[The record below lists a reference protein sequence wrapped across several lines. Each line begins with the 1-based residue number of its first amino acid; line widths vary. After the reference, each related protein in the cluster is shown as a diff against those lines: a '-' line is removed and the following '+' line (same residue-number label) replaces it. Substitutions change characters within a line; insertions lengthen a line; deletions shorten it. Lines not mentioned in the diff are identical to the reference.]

1 MEEKDILKRLLE
13 TEHKAESLVDAAHAE
28 RDRVLD
34 AAQAEAHA
42 AEAQL
47 EARLPALRAG
57 YLSKATE
64 RAEQAISEITRR
76 TNERQRD
83 LRLLAESHEQAA
95 LAAALALLTDA
106 SRS

>member
-1 MEEKDILKRLLE
+1 MEDILKRLLE

-28 RDRVLD
+28 RDRILD
-34 AAQAEAHA
+34 AAQAEARA

-47 EARLPALRAG
+47 EARLPELRAS

-64 RAEQAISEITRR
+64 HAQQAITEITRR

-83 LRLLAESHEQAA
+83 LRLLAESHEQAV
-95 LAAALALLTDA
+95 LAAALALLTDP